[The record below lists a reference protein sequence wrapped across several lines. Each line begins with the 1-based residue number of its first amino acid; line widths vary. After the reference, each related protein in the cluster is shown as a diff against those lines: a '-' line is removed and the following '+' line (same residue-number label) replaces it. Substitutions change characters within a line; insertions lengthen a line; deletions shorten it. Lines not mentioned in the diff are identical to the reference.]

1 MSNIQFLNHK
11 VEMYE
16 GCKGK
21 VYSSPLQE
29 IQLNNNMQQAEV
41 VLKGFALSF
50 AGTEHPINLISV
62 DIVDVSF
69 DNQTK
74 KVKFRTN
81 LAMKDNTGNFDD
93 GYYGSVEVLVIG
105 TN

>member
-1 MSNIQFLNHK
+1 MSNIQFLNYK

-16 GCKGK
+16 GCTGS
-21 VYSSPLQE
+21 VYTSPLQE
-29 IQLNNNMQQAEV
+29 IQLDKNVKQAEV

-50 AGTEHPINLISV
+50 ANSEHPINLISV

-69 DNQTK
+69 DDQTK
-74 KVKFRTN
+74 KVRFRTN

-105 TN
+105 AN